1 MIPEITGEKCVAVER
16 GQPPPNGNNL
26 GEVVFTL
33 RISRALNAKLIAEA
47 EAEKRSRAS
56 QIVYLLEK
64 NYEKKEME
72 KL

>member
-1 MIPEITGEKCVAVER
+1 MIPEITGEKCVAVEC
-16 GQPPPNGNNL
+16 GQPPPNGNNS
-26 GEVVFTL
+26 GEVGFTL